1 MSPRPPEHTERIES
15 EPVAPPCTPNRRP
28 GDEINEIV
36 LSLESRWGLG
46 LSVRDKPVSPSA
58 SNGSIPDK
66 VYNKIQHMYFK
77 KRKLLDRILAEFD
90 SHASEK
96 PSGSEK
102 LDYLLRLLTEEIGS
116 PGHHQSPVH
125 LGKRPHNFTSLYLV
139 DGNPASL
146 DRVLPA
152 NILYPSTLPPHVDD
166 AVLCSP
172 DRVSSC
178 PRFSQ

>member
-46 LSVRDKPVSPSA
+46 LSVRDKLFSPSD

-66 VYNKIQHMYFK
+66 VYNKIQRVYYK
-77 KRKLLDRILAEFD
+77 KEKPLDRILAEFN

-102 LDYLLRLLTEEIGS
+102 LDYLLTLLTEGIGS
-116 PGHHQSPVH
+116 PGHHQSPAH
-125 LGKRPHNFTSLYLV
+125 NPRPPPGKRPHNFTSLYLV
-139 DGNPASL
+139 DAS
-146 DRVLPA
+146 
-152 NILYPSTLPPHVDD
+152 IG
-166 AVLCSP
+166 
-172 DRVSSC
+172 
-178 PRFSQ
+178 

>member
-1 MSPRPPEHTERIES
+1 MSPRPPEHTERRIES

-46 LSVRDKPVSPSA
+46 LSVRDKLFSPST

-66 VYNKIQHMYFK
+66 IYNKIQCVYFK
-77 KRKLLDRILAEFD
+77 KGKPLDWILAEFN

-96 PSGSEK
+96 PSSSEK
-102 LDYLLRLLTEEIGS
+102 LDYLLRLLTDEIGS
-116 PGHHQSPVH
+116 PFGQRDSGRHQSPINNLRLP

-139 DGNPASL
+139 N
-146 DRVLPA
+146 V
-152 NILYPSTLPPHVDD
+152 STG
-166 AVLCSP
+166 
-172 DRVSSC
+172 
-178 PRFSQ
+178 